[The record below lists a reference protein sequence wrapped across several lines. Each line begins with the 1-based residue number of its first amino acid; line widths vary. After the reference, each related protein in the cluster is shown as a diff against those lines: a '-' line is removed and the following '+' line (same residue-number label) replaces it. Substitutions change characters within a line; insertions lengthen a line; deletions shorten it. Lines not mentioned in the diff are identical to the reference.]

1 MFEFPIIEV
10 KGAEI
15 ETAAV
20 EASPDVRFEFESQS
34 FSWMQVTGAGTTPP
48 AEEA

>member
-1 MFEFPIIEV
+1 MWFFLAAVCLNFPIIEV

-20 EASPDVRFEFESQS
+20 EASPDVPFEFESQS
-34 FSWMQVTGAGTTPP
+34 FSWM
-48 AEEA
+48 